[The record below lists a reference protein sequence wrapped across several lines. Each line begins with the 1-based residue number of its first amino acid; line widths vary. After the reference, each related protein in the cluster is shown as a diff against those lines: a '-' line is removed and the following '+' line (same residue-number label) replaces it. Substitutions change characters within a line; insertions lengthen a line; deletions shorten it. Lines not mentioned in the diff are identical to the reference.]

1 MPWGPP
7 PCMQTLFEFTLP
19 HGYLDEQGHLH
30 RRGVMRRATALDEVE
45 PLADPRVRAN
55 EAYLGIAL
63 LSRVL
68 LSLGSIR
75 PVPESVVERLFA
87 TDYMFLQEFYL
98 QVNGSGPRPMFPE
111 RLSLVETEC
120 PACRAR
126 FTLDLGQLEDAP
138 PEGR

>member
-1 MPWGPP
+1 
-7 PCMQTLFEFTLP
+7 MQTLFEFTLP
-19 HGYLDEQGHLH
+19 NGYLDEQGNLH

-45 PLADPRVRAN
+45 PLGDARVRVN

-68 LSLGSIR
+68 LSLGTIS
-75 PVPESVVERLFA
+75 PVPPSVVERLFA
-87 TDYMFLQEFYL
+87 ADYLFLQEFYL
-98 QVNGSGPRPMFPE
+98 RVNGGGPKQAFAE
-111 RLSLVETEC
+111 KFSLIETEC

-138 PEGR
+138 VG

>member
-1 MPWGPP
+1 
-7 PCMQTLFEFTLP
+7 MQTLFEFTLP
-19 HGYLDEQGHLH
+19 NGYLDEQGNLH

-45 PLADPRVRAN
+45 PLGDARVRAN

-68 LSLGSIR
+68 LSLGTIS
-75 PVPESVVERLFA
+75 PVPPGVVERLFA
-87 TDYMFLQEFYL
+87 ADYLFLQEFYL
-98 QVNGSGPRPMFPE
+98 QVNGGAPKQVFAE
-111 RLSLVETEC
+111 RFSLIETEC

-138 PEGR
+138 VG